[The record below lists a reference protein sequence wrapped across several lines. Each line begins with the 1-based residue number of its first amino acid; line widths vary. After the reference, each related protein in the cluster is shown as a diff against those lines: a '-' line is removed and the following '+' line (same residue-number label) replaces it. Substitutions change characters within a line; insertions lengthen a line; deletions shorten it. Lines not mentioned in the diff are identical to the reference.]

1 MSYKGKV
8 VWITGASSGVGEG
21 FAYAYAKKGAKLI
34 LSARRIEALNRVK
47 SKCEGA
53 AEVVVLPLDLSEH
66 SALPEKVKQVLDRFG
81 KVDLLLNNGGI
92 SQRALTKETSLEVDK
107 RLMNINYFGTIAL
120 TKALLPSMLV
130 HDLGQIVTIT
140 SLTGKFGVPYR
151 SAYAASKHAL
161 HGFFDT
167 LRLELSETNIKITLL
182 CPGFIQTD
190 LAESALKGD
199 GSPTAQKDPNMQKG
213 MKVKT
218 FVKRAMKAIQKGK
231 KEAYFGKESLG
242 VYVHRF
248 FPSLFARI
256 VKKKL

>member
-34 LSARRIEALNRVK
+34 LSARRVDALNRVK
-47 SKCEGA
+47 TNCEGA
-53 AEVVVLPLDLSEH
+53 AEVIVLPLDLSDH
-66 SALPEKVKQVLDRFG
+66 SSIPQKVKQVIDKYG
-81 KVDLLLNNGGI
+81 KVDLLINNGGI
-92 SQRALTKETSLEVDK
+92 SQRALTQETSLEVDK
-107 RLMNINYFGTIAL
+107 RLMDINYFGTIAL
-120 TKALLPSMLV
+120 TKALLPSMLI

-167 LRLELSETNIKITLL
+167 LRIELSETNLKITLL
-182 CPGFIQTD
+182 CPGFIQTE

-199 GSPTAQKDPNMQKG
+199 GNPTARKDPNIEKG
-213 MKVKT
+213 MTVKH
-218 FVKRAMKAIQKGK
+218 FVKRAIKAIKKGQ
-231 KEAYFGKESLG
+231 KEAYFGRESLG

-256 VKKKL
+256 VKKQL